1 MCKEYKRIGQAALEY
16 LIVVGMALL
25 LLAPIIGVGQTAI
38 DGLKKDSNMLIARQ
52 TMNKITEASELVF
65 AQGPPA
71 SVTITAQI
79 PSNINEIIFMNKII
93 IMKLNQYERE
103 SDIISM
109 VNFNVTDF
117 IPNNSGTYKLN
128 IRAIDDGVNITKTN

>member
-1 MCKEYKRIGQAALEY
+1 MCKEYKRVGQAALEY

-52 TMNKITEASELVF
+52 TMNKLTEASELVF

-71 SVTITAQI
+71 SVTITTQI
-79 PSNINEIIFMNKII
+79 PANIEEFIFMNKII

-109 VNFNVTDF
+109 VNFNVTGS
-117 IPNNSGTYKLN
+117 IPNNSGTYKIN
-128 IRAIDDGVNITKTN
+128 IRAINDGVNITKTN

>member
-1 MCKEYKRIGQAALEY
+1 MCKEYKRVGQAALEY
-16 LIVVGMALL
+16 LIVVGTALL
-25 LLAPIIGVGQTAI
+25 LLAPIISVGQTSI
-38 DGLKKDSNMLIARQ
+38 DGLKKDANMLIARQ

-79 PSNINEIIFMNKII
+79 PPNVNELIFMNKII

-103 SDIISM
+103 SDMIST
-109 VNFNVTDF
+109 VDFNVTGLISND
-117 IPNNSGTYKLN
+117 SGTYKIN

>member
-109 VNFNVTDF
+109 VNFNVTGF
-117 IPNNSGTYKLN
+117 IPNNSGTYKIN